1 MAKAKLFLIAPILLA
16 LGLTGC
22 QTVED
27 ATGDQMMTTSDL
39 RKQLEEMPQPE
50 ETRPIPTCA
59 PAKQMTAIL
68 VNSFKE
74 IPTKAGLASD
84 GSLMILFI
92 AEDTTWTLIRVVNGL
107 SCVMAFGNN
116 MQDVQRDKSI

>member
-1 MAKAKLFLIAPILLA
+1 MKLALVLLA
-16 LGLTGC
+16 LTLAGC
-22 QTVED
+22 QTVD
-27 ATGDQMMTTSDL
+27 DVSVKQMSTVEL
-39 RKQLEEMPQPE
+39 RKHLEEMPQPE

-59 PAKQMTAIL
+59 PAEQMTAIL

>member
-1 MAKAKLFLIAPILLA
+1 MRIVLALLA
-16 LGLTGC
+16 LIFTGC

-27 ATGDQMMTTSDL
+27 VPVDQMTTVEL
-39 RKQLEEMPQPE
+39 RKHLEEQPQPQ

-59 PAKQMTAIL
+59 PAEQMTAIL

-74 IPTKAGLASD
+74 VPTKAGLASD
-84 GSLMILFI
+84 GSIMILFV
-92 AEDTTWTLIRVVNGL
+92 AEDASWTLIRAINGL